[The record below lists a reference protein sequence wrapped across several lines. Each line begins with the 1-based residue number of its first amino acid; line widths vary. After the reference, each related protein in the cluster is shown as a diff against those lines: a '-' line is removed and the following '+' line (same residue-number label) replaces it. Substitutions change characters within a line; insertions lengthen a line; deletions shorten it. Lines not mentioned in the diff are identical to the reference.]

1 MTGCVCELRGVG
13 KSYDGNA
20 VISDFDLA
28 VTHGEMVAITG
39 KSGSGK
45 STLLNII
52 GLLEMADKG
61 DARLFGEPSPRV
73 GSAKAMRMLRFKL
86 GYLFQNFALIDGE
99 SVDYNLR
106 IAQAYTKRLRS
117 GREEDRRS
125 ALRAV
130 GLPNSGRQRVYQL
143 SGGEQQRV
151 AIARLMLKPCDLVLA
166 DEPTGSLDT
175 TNGDVVLT
183 MLRDL
188 NAAGKTMIIVTHD
201 DRVAAECDR
210 VIVLPDPRRANQ
222 SSAPTMAAPSKAP
235 APPRPPEGIIH
246 R

>member
-1 MTGCVCELRGVG
+1 MTDHVCELVGVG
-13 KSYDGNA
+13 KSYGAHA
-20 VISDFDLA
+20 VISGIDLA
-28 VTHGEMVAITG
+28 VMKGEMLAITG

-52 GLLEMADKG
+52 GLLETPDHG
-61 DARLFGEPSPRV
+61 NLRLFGEPSPRV
-73 GSAKAMRMLRFKL
+73 RSAKATRMLRFRL

-99 SVDYNLR
+99 SVDNNLR
-106 IAQAYTKRLRS
+106 IAQAYTKRSRS
-117 GREEDRRS
+117 GRQGARES

-130 GLPNSGRQRVYQL
+130 GLSNSGGQKVYKL

-175 TNGDVVLT
+175 TNADLVLA

-188 NAAGKTMIIVTHD
+188 NAGGKTMIIVTHD

-210 VIVLPDPRRANQ
+210 VVVLPDPRTLGELVA
-222 SSAPTMAAPSKAP
+222 
-235 APPRPPEGIIH
+235 
-246 R
+246 